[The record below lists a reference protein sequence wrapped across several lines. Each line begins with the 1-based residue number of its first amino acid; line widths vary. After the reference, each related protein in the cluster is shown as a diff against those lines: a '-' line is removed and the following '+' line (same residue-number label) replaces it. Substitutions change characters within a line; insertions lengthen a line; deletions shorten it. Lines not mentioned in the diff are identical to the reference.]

1 VQTAIRH
8 TQTIVHHRC
17 FRRRNTV
24 VARTSTFHQI
34 LDDSTSTT
42 TYYRRAAPKLD
53 QSPRSSRISVGKAST
68 NSTNRLSTA
77 TAPQTDPHGRRRVQ
91 EESRRRPRFSCEQRV
106 IAPPHHQEHLLI
118 RSSAPQQRIP
128 LSPSPSPRPCA
139 AGLLCLTAAGRPTI
153 RARVFIT
160 RPYLLGPLSN
170 NNLCTTSRQTRR
182 LAPSARLCSCTP
194 AQAQRSQDS

>member
-1 VQTAIRH
+1 LSKHSPPHVQTAIRH

-91 EESRRRPRFSCEQRV
+91 EESRRRPRFSCEQASLHR
-106 IAPPHHQEHLLI
+106 HTSQEHLSNSLPFAPQH
-118 RSSAPQQRIP
+118 RSSASNPT
-128 LSPSPSPRPCA
+128 PSVA
-139 AGLLCLTAAGRPTI
+139 VCLH
-153 RARVFIT
+153 ARV
-160 RPYLLGPLSN
+160 L
-170 NNLCTTSRQTRR
+170 
-182 LAPSARLCSCTP
+182 
-194 AQAQRSQDS
+194 QACFA